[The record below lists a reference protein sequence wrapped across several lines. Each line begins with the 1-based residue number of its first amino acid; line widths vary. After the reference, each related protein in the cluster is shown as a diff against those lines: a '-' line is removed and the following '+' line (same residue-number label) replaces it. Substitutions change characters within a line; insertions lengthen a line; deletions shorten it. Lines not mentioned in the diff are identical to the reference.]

1 MNHPH
6 SPQADPSMDGHDQDE
21 FDEPHEEDPG
31 GYDPSILADARD
43 QALAAAEVAREWI
56 AANPAAALGVAAGA
70 GFLIGRVLRR

>member
-6 SPQADPSMDGHDQDE
+6 SPQADPASDTEDQGD
-21 FDEPHEEDPG
+21 FDDPHEEVPG

-43 QALAAAEVAREWI
+43 QAFAAAEVARDWI